1 MNNMTRTLTFFASGL
16 LWATPVLAQPTATI
30 SRIIDSRFAAS
41 DTNKD
46 GRLTK
51 AEAEAG
57 GMERVVANFNR
68 LDTEKRGYVTVAEI
82 KAMVARR

>member
-1 MNNMTRTLTFFASGL
+1 MNNMTGITTFFASVVL
-16 LWATPVLAQPTATI
+16 LATPALAQSAATLH
-30 SRIIDSRFAAS
+30 RIIDSRFAAS

-57 GMERVVANFNR
+57 GMDRVVANFTK
-68 LDTEKRGYVTVAEI
+68 LDTQKRGYVTVAQI

>member
-1 MNNMTRTLTFFASGL
+1 MNNMTRTVAFFAGVIFL
-16 LWATPVLAQPTATI
+16 ATPALAQSTAMI
-30 SRIIDSRFAAS
+30 NRIVDSRFAAS

-46 GRLTK
+46 NRLTK

-57 GMERVVANFNR
+57 GMDRVVTNFAK
-68 LDTEKRGYVTVAEI
+68 LDTQKRGYVTAAQI

>member
-1 MNNMTRTLTFFASGL
+1 MNNMIRTLTFFASVL
-16 LWATPVLAQPTATI
+16 FLATPALAQSTATTN
-30 SRIIDSRFAAS
+30 RKIDSHFAAS

-57 GMERVVANFNR
+57 GMDRVVANFAR
-68 LDTEKRGYVTVAEI
+68 LDAQNADT
-82 KAMVARR
+82 

>member
-1 MNNMTRTLTFFASGL
+1 MNDMTRTLTFLAGVLFL
-16 LWATPVLAQPTATI
+16 ATPTLAQSTTTI
-30 SRIIDSRFAAS
+30 GRIIDSRFAAS

-57 GMERVVANFNR
+57 GMDRVVANFTT
-68 LDTEKRGYVTVAEI
+68 LDTQKRGYVTVAQI
-82 KAMVARR
+82 KAMAARR

>member
-1 MNNMTRTLTFFASGL
+1 MNNMTRTLTFFASAL
-16 LWATPVLAQPTATI
+16 FLATPALAQSTSTI

-57 GMERVVANFNR
+57 GMDRVVANFDR
-68 LDTEKRGYVTVAEI
+68 LDTQKRGYVTVAEI